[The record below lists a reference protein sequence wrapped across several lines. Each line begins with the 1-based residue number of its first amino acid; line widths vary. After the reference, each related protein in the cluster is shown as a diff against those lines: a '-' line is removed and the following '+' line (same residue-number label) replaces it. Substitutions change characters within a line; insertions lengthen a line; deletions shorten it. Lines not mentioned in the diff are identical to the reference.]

1 MSFSRDGSPFA
12 QGASIGI
19 GQLAYSSWPTMQ
31 QRGKTDPNA
40 RALNDIAL
48 VKITPELAGSVNPSN
63 ELG

>member
-1 MSFSRDGSPFA
+1 
-12 QGASIGI
+12 
-19 GQLAYSSWPTMQ
+19 MQ